1 MENDYKY
8 IDLGYLDLMSDGD
21 AGMKSILLEL
31 LLNEPVENIQLM
43 NEYLNAR
50 NWKDFQ
56 FVAHKLKSSFPYTG
70 YKKLIEENVE
80 LDRVLKAKLDG
91 SATADFESKVS
102 AMLANVN
109 QYYEEVLPELQD
121 AYNGVANAV

>member
-8 IDLGYLDLMSDGD
+8 IDLSYLDLMSDGD

-31 LLNEPVENIQLM
+31 LLNEPAENIQLM
-43 NEYLNAR
+43 NEHLNAR

-70 YKKLIEENVE
+70 YKKLIDENVE
-80 LDRVLKAKLDG
+80 LDRILKSKLDG
-91 SATADFESKVS
+91 HATSDFESKIA

-109 QYYEEVLPELQD
+109 QYYSESLPELQD

>member
-1 MENDYKY
+1 MENNYKY
-8 IDLGYLDLMSDGD
+8 IDLSYLDLMSDGD

-31 LLNEPVENIQLM
+31 LLNEPAENIQLM

-80 LDRVLKAKLDG
+80 LDRVLKSKLDG
-91 SATADFESKVS
+91 NATADFESKAS

-109 QYYEEVLPELQD
+109 QYYAEALPELQD